1 MKFANRK
8 SAPPSVTLERGDDH
22 LVIHPR
28 NLLKAKAVVMME
40 GPAILDETAVLR
52 AEKALQGLAGHFNG
66 WMEEST
72 RQLAEAWEKQRAA
85 NDGRRRTDELFRIAH
100 DMRGQAA
107 TLGFPLAGRVASSL
121 CAILEAAAV
130 ELNSRLISSLVDKH
144 VDAIKAITREGV
156 MKAEHPVG
164 EVLATELE
172 ALTGKILA
180 GPNGGA
186 LH

>member
-8 SAPPSVTLERGDDH
+8 SAAPSVTLERGDDH
-22 LVIHPR
+22 VVIHPR

-72 RQLAEAWEKQRAA
+72 RQLSEAWEKQRAA
-85 NDGRRRTDELFRIAH
+85 NDGKRRTDELFRFAH

-121 CAILEAAAV
+121 CAIFESPAIDI
-130 ELNSRLISSLVDKH
+130 NSRLISTVIDKH

-156 MKAEHPVG
+156 TKAEHPIG
-164 EVLATELE
+164 EILANELE
-172 ALTGKILA
+172 ALTEKILA
-180 GPNGGA
+180 WPIDGA